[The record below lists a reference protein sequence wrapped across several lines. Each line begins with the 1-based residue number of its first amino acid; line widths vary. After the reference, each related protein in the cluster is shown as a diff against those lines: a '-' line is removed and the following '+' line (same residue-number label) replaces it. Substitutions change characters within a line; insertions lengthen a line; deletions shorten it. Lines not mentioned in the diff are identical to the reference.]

1 MRPTAAQESPVRSS
15 GNPGVPGED
24 GEGEA
29 QTCPV
34 VPPCI
39 SSAGA
44 RVSPEISPCN
54 NKPLHLPSSKD
65 SFYLPVH
72 PP

>member
-1 MRPTAAQESPVRSS
+1 MRPTAAQESPARSS
-15 GNPGVPGED
+15 GNLGVPGED

-34 VPPCI
+34 DPTCI
-39 SSAGA
+39 SRAGA
-44 RVSPEISPCN
+44 RVSPEISSC

-65 SFYLPVH
+65 FLYLPVH